1 MDTIL
6 SIVAPMILVL
16 FGYSVGST
24 KIVHEGN
31 QALVER
37 LGKYKRTLT
46 PGPHP
51 FGIIPLLDKV
61 VVEESI
67 RERVL
72 DIEPQPAITADSIS
86 LEVNAVVYWGI
97 EDLYKAYYKVEDV
110 EEAIKNLVITTLRS
124 EIGSLD
130 LDKTYSARTDISK
143 KLLKDLAEA
152 ADSWGIKVVR
162 VEIQEITL
170 PKTVIESLEKERE
183 AESEKKAAIAKAEG
197 EKKASIARAEGTVES
212 LSMISKALQ
221 DQSNSQQVLQYLIA
235 QQYVDANQ
243 KLGASPNSKVV
254 FMDPKALT
262 EAMTDLLGDGETAIG
277 SRRHNGSNPINDN

>member
-16 FGYSVGST
+16 FGYSVSST

-51 FGIIPLLDKV
+51 FGIIPVLDKI
-61 VVEESI
+61 VVEESM

-86 LEVNAVVYWGI
+86 LEVNAVVYWEI
-97 EDLYKAYYKVEDV
+97 KELYKAYYEVEDV
-110 EEAIKNLVITTLRS
+110 EDAMKNLVITTLRS
-124 EIGSLD
+124 EIGGLL

-143 KLLKDLAEA
+143 KLLKDLEEA

-183 AESEKKAAIAKAEG
+183 AESDKKAAIAKAEG
-197 EKKASIARAEGTVES
+197 EKQAAIARAEGTVES
-212 LSMISKALQ
+212 MAMISKAILEQ
-221 DQSNSQQVLQYLIA
+221 PNSKQVLQYLIA

-243 KLGASPNSKVV
+243 KLSASPNSKVV
-254 FMDPKALT
+254 FMDPKVLT
-262 EAMTDLLGDGETAIG
+262 EAMTDLLGDGETAIASHRG
-277 SRRHNGSNPINDN
+277 NGSIPVDEN